1 MSIDTR
7 DSDIMMARIIALNCQ
22 GNLVLIDHYWQL
34 TLANWAWL
42 ILFWSGQKRGW
53 VTQSYFV
60 RPLDVRDKNS
70 EASHVSSPPASVNRN
85 IMGGTKISFLS
96 PFVVIALCYGSGQ
109 YLWISPQGEGGWW
122 RPSLIS
128 PYLCIHYNWTFDR
141 YLWKH
146 SDIWGEVYTIHFI
159 SPVGGNEMK
168 LEGIQVSFYFNFRL
182 LTEVKFVFVCIL

>member
-1 MSIDTR
+1 MTFVTC
-7 DSDIMMARIIALNCQ
+7 DIMTARLTSHRTQLSGKLGPDWSLLTTNPGQLSVINF
-22 GNLVLIDHYWQL
+22 VLIRTEERLSD
-34 TLANWAWL
+34 WAL
-42 ILFWSGQKRGW
+42 LGPI
-53 VTQSYFV
+53 V
-60 RPLDVRDKNS
+60 VRDKNS
-70 EASHVSSPPASVNRN
+70 EASHVSSPLASVNRN

-109 YLWISPQGEGGWW
+109 YLWISPQGGGSWW
-122 RPSLIS
+122 LRSLIS

-159 SPVGGNEMK
+159 SPVGGNAIK

-182 LTEVKFVFVCIL
+182 LTDVEFVFLCIF